1 MAKIKSTLD
10 IQLDLT
16 RSVQELTE
24 VISAVIASQP
34 ARRKEILIG
43 LDIAVGNALA
53 ERQAKRKR
61 IKKQMMIAQEK
72 FPERRDGGRRLD
84 KWEVFKF
91 STALGSSAVTYF
103 YGGWSGVLGVLLA
116 LVIIVM

>member
-24 VISAVIASQP
+24 VISAVIASQL

-53 ERQAKRKR
+53 ERQA
-61 IKKQMMIAQEK
+61 QEEK
-72 FPERRDGGRRLD
+72 NQKANDD
-84 KWEVFKF
+84 
-91 STALGSSAVTYF
+91 SSGKV
-103 YGGWSGVLGVLLA
+103 S
-116 LVIIVM
+116 

>member
-1 MAKIKSTLD
+1 MRLEEVMKPVVKIKSTLD

-16 RSVQELTE
+16 RPVEELTE

-53 ERQAKRKR
+53 EIQ
-61 IKKQMMIAQEK
+61 AQEEK
-72 FPERRDGGRRLD
+72 EQIVDD
-84 KWEVFKF
+84 D
-91 STALGSSAVTYF
+91 SSGKV
-103 YGGWSGVLGVLLA
+103 S
-116 LVIIVM
+116 

>member
-10 IQLDLT
+10 ILLDLT

-53 ERQAKRKR
+53 EIQA
-61 IKKQMMIAQEK
+61 Q
-72 FPERRDGGRRLD
+72 
-84 KWEVFKF
+84 
-91 STALGSSAVTYF
+91 
-103 YGGWSGVLGVLLA
+103 
-116 LVIIVM
+116 

>member
-53 ERQAKRKR
+53 EIQ
-61 IKKQMMIAQEK
+61 AQEEK
-72 FPERRDGGRRLD
+72 NQKANDD
-84 KWEVFKF
+84 
-91 STALGSSAVTYF
+91 SSGKV
-103 YGGWSGVLGVLLA
+103 S
-116 LVIIVM
+116 

>member
-16 RSVQELTE
+16 RPVEDLTE

-43 LDIAVGNALA
+43 LDMAVGNALA
-53 ERQAKRKR
+53 EIQT
-61 IKKQMMIAQEK
+61 QEEYEK
-72 FPERRDGGRRLD
+72 VDED
-84 KWEVFKF
+84 
-91 STALGSSAVTYF
+91 SSGKV
-103 YGGWSGVLGVLLA
+103 S
-116 LVIIVM
+116 